1 MLPWAVFVP
10 AEMGARGGPV
20 VDYVVKGEEKAN
32 RYTVKT
38 GFPVTHSKQTTVV
51 LSNRYKKP
59 PPGGVTR
66 CQTEG

>member
-1 MLPWAVFVP
+1 
-10 AEMGARGGPV
+10 MGARGGPV

-66 CQTEG
+66 C